1 MKLHVDRDFESKM
14 RCIKQTARERD
25 INSPLRHGNQVKF
38 SQWGTNFI
46 PVVLPVAINFA
57 GAHDVY
63 NSPILIIPEVLRI
76 PTFRAFR
83 LSDSASRTFY
93 I

>member
-1 MKLHVDRDFESKM
+1 M

-46 PVVLPVAINFA
+46 PVVLSAAINFA
-57 GAHDVY
+57 DAHDVY
-63 NSPILIIPEVLRI
+63 NSPTLIIPEVLRI
-76 PTFRAFR
+76 LTFRAFR
-83 LSDSASRTFY
+83 LG
-93 I
+93 

>member
-1 MKLHVDRDFESKM
+1 MFYCGIETPTLTEILNLKCGAF
-14 RCIKQTARERD
+14 KQTARERD
-25 INSPLRHGNQVKF
+25 INSPLRHSNQVKF

-46 PVVLPVAINFA
+46 PVVLPAAINFA

-63 NSPILIIPEVLRI
+63 NSPTLIIPEVLRI

-83 LSDSASRTFY
+83 PG
-93 I
+93 